1 MKSIPL
7 KTWEVKAIL
16 DGRKTQTRRPVKPP
30 PIQNEAGRWVW
41 PIPKSKIRT
50 GCCPEVCTAS
60 REWWEY
66 LSPEQFPY
74 QPGDL
79 VYVKEKWTRFDCCS
93 CEGDTRGKCF
103 NEKSKKFDGCYLYG
117 TTHEIW
123 GDIKWRPSIH
133 MPKEAA
139 RIWLEVEEV
148 RVERVQ
154 DITENDADW
163 EGVGKCPY
171 EHRVYGAYGYGHDSM
186 CWAEG
191 DCRNPNKACSKS
203 LREHF
208 CEYWNSLYAKRG
220 FGWDTN
226 PWVWVIEFEVTKP

>member
-1 MKSIPL
+1 VDCEVGNVKELSIPL
-7 KTWEVKAIL
+7 KTWEVQAIL
-16 DGRKTQTRRPVKPP
+16 DRRKTQMRLVIKPRDP
-30 PIQNEAGRWVW
+30 W
-41 PIPKSKIRT
+41 KSESDGSPAYVPALLENGEWGWLFD
-50 GCCPEVCTAS
+50 GCTYGVIGCS
-60 REWWEY
+60 
-66 LSPEQFPY
+66 PY
-74 QPGDL
+74 QPGDRL
-79 VYVKEKWTRFDCCS
+79 WVKETW
-93 CEGDTRGKCF
+93 GKDD
-103 NEKSKKFDGCYLYG
+103 NGEYVYRTNYG
-117 TTHEIW
+117 TTE
-123 GDIKWRPSIH
+123 DDSFPPSMFKWRPSIH

-139 RIWLEVEEV
+139 RIWLEVEDV

-203 LREHF
+203 VREHF
-208 CEYWNSLYAKRG
+208 REYWNSLYAKRG

-226 PWVWVIEFEVTKP
+226 PWVWVIEFGVVHP

>member
-1 MKSIPL
+1 MKSITL
-7 KTWEVKAIL
+7 KAWEVQAIL
-16 DGRKTQTRRPVKPP
+16 DGRKTQIRRLVKPQPSSGIRKSVFAKSGIEDGHGREIKP
-30 PIQNEAGRWVW
+30 PY
-41 PIPKSKIRT
+41 K
-50 GCCPEVCTAS
+50 
-60 REWWEY
+60 
-66 LSPEQFPY
+66 
-74 QPGDL
+74 PGDL
-79 VYVKEKWTRFDCCS
+79 VYVKETWTRFDCCS

-123 GDIKWRPSIH
+123 GDIKWRPSTH

-154 DITENDADW
+154 EISENDADW

-191 DCRNPNKACSKS
+191 DCRNPDKACSKS

-208 CEYWNSLYAKRG
+208 REYWNSLNAKRG

-226 PWVWVIEFEVTKP
+226 PWVWVIEFGVVHP